1 LGPTVEIVG
10 RDILLT
16 AAMAKLAS
24 KPAVASNFAKAMYG
38 IKLSPIVDD

>member
-1 LGPTVEIVG
+1 MDV
-10 RDILLT
+10 LLT

-24 KPAVASNFAKAMYG
+24 KLAAASNFAKAMYG